1 MTKPLVIA
9 HRGYSARYPENT
21 IASYE
26 AAIAMGADI
35 IESDARLSSDSVA
48 FSCHDADFKRL
59 LGDVRT
65 VAEMTEA
72 ELKAIVLPDGS
83 RPLLL
88 EEVLEQISPFRKVL
102 IDVKTQDAAI
112 IDVVIADI
120 RKTGALADVWVG
132 VRDLNQA
139 RQIKAAEPNVAVLA
153 FLPDYTRAAEFAA
166 AGATAFRV
174 WEGHLG
180 QAAVQ
185 ALFPRLPVWVTMGHM
200 ETPYC
205 VGDTDPERLAK
216 VLALKPSGV
225 LINDLSLMLPAP
237 ARDFD

>member
-35 IESDARLSSDSVA
+35 IESDARLSSDGVA
-48 FSCHDADFKRL
+48 FSCHDADFRRL
-59 LGDVRT
+59 LDDGRT
-65 VAEMTEA
+65 VAQMSERDLE
-72 ELKAIVLPDGS
+72 AIVLPDGS
-83 RPLLL
+83 RPLRLA
-88 EEVLEQISPFRKVL
+88 EVLEQISPRRKVL

-112 IDVVIADI
+112 IDVVVGDI
-120 RKTGALADVWVG
+120 RRTGAQANVWVG
-132 VRDLNQA
+132 VRDIDQA
-139 RQIKAAEPNVAVLA
+139 RQVRAAQPDVAVLA
-153 FLPDYTRAAEFAA
+153 FLPDYARADDFAE

-174 WEGHLG
+174 WEGHLM
-180 QAAVQ
+180 QPIVQ
-185 ALFPRLPVWVTMGHM
+185 ALFPRLPVWITMGHM
-200 ETPYC
+200 ETPYH

-216 VLALKPSGV
+216 ALALKPAGV

-237 ARDFD
+237 AGRA

>member
-1 MTKPLVIA
+1 MTNPLVIA

-35 IESDARLSSDSVA
+35 IESDARLSSDGVA
-48 FSCHDADFKRL
+48 FSCHDPDFKRQ
-59 LGDVRT
+59 LGDLRT
-65 VAEMTEA
+65 VAELTAA
-72 ELKAIVLPDGS
+72 ELEGVVLPDGS
-83 RPLLL
+83 RPLRLA
-88 EEVLEQISPFRKVL
+88 EVLEQIGPRRKVL
-102 IDVKTQDAAI
+102 IDVKTQDAEI

-120 RKTGALADVWVG
+120 CKTGAQANVWVG
-132 VRDLNQA
+132 VRDLAQA
-139 RQIKAAEPNVAVLA
+139 KQVRAAEPDVAVLA
-153 FLPDYTRAAEFAA
+153 FLPDYARADDFAA

-180 QAAVQ
+180 QPVVK
-185 ALFPRLPVWVTMGHM
+185 ALFLRLPVWVTMGHM
-200 ETPYC
+200 ETPYY

-216 VLALKPSGV
+216 ALALKPAGV

-237 ARDFD
+237 AGQV

>member
-1 MTKPLVIA
+1 MTKPLLIA

-35 IESDARLSSDSVA
+35 IESDARLSSDGVA
-48 FSCHDADFKRL
+48 FSCHDPDFKRL
-59 LGDVRT
+59 LGDART

-72 ELKAIVLPDGS
+72 ELTAIVLPDGS
-83 RPLLL
+83 RPLRLV
-88 EEVLEQISPFRKVL
+88 EVLEQISPRRKVL

-112 IDVVIADI
+112 IEAVIADI
-120 RKTGALADVWVG
+120 RKTGAQANVWVG
-132 VRDLNQA
+132 VRDLDQA
-139 RQIKAAEPNVAVLA
+139 RQVKAAEPDVAVLA
-153 FLPDYTRAAEFAA
+153 FLPDYARADDFAA

-180 QAAVQ
+180 QPAVR
-185 ALFPRLPVWVTMGHM
+185 ALFPRLPVWITMGHM
-200 ETPYC
+200 ETPYP

-216 VLALKPSGV
+216 ALALKPSGV
-225 LINDLSLMLPAP
+225 LVNDLSLMLPAS
-237 ARDFD
+237 AGRA